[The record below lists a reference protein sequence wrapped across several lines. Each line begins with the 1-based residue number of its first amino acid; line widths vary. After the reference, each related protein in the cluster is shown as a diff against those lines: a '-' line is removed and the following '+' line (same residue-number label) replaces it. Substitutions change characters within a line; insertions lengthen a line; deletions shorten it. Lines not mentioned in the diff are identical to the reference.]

1 MTTWTDVP
9 PATIADDDIQA
20 MVERALIEDLGDGD
34 VSAALVDDMPARA
47 RIVCREDAV
56 LCGRAWV
63 DIAFHRLDPEAG
75 LDWQVDDGDVVRA
88 DQTVLLIAGRTRALL
103 SAERTALNFL
113 QTLSGTATTTRRY
126 AETLAGSQTRILD
139 TRKTLPGLRLA
150 QKYAVRCGG
159 GVNHR
164 IGLFDAVMLK
174 ENHIAAA
181 GSVTAAM
188 QAARARF
195 PELPLIVEVETLDQL
210 REVLDC
216 GGATRALIDDF
227 SLEDMHAAAE
237 LCANR
242 LPLEVSGS
250 VTLDRLP
257 EIARTG
263 IDFVSIGALT
273 KHVHAIDFSM
283 RFENA

>member
-1 MTTWTDVP
+1 
-9 PATIADDDIQA
+9 
-20 MVERALIEDLGDGD
+20 
-34 VSAALVDDMPARA
+34 
-47 RIVCREDAV
+47 
-56 LCGRAWV
+56 
-63 DIAFHRLDPEAG
+63 
-75 LDWQVDDGDVVRA
+75 
-88 DQTVLLIAGRTRALL
+88 
-103 SAERTALNFL
+103 
-113 QTLSGTATTTRRY
+113 
-126 AETLAGSQTRILD
+126 

-188 QAARARF
+188 NAARERF

-210 REVLDC
+210 REVLAC

-227 SLEDMHAAAE
+227 SVEDMRAAAE

-250 VTLDRLP
+250 VTL
-257 EIARTG
+257 E
-263 IDFVSIGALT
+263 
-273 KHVHAIDFSM
+273 
-283 RFENA
+283 